1 MKVQSLDCR
10 KDENINMISISN
22 LNYQYKRSSKK
33 ILDNISLEI
42 KPGVY
47 GLIGANGAGK
57 TTLLKIIAT
66 LLPFDKGSLFIGDFN
81 AKIDL
86 SKIRSQIGYV
96 PQRFEFFEMLTV
108 YDFLYYIGLN
118 KQIPLEEL
126 DNSIVYW
133 LDKFNLIDKKTERI
147 KALSGGMKQRVA
159 IIQSLIGSPKILIFD
174 EPTVGLDPIE
184 RLRFKNI
191 INEIKKDKIIIIS
204 THIISDVSAL
214 CDTIGVMSCGKIL
227 YSGSV
232 DELIEEAKGK
242 ISTLVIGEGDNI
254 PEVIMER
261 IISIKRFENKIYLKV
276 IDEGNSGNSVTP
288 DLEDAY
294 FLRIKKE
301 VLNI

>member
-1 MKVQSLDCR
+1 MKVQSWDCR
-10 KDENINMISISN
+10 KDENVNMISISN

-33 ILDNISLEI
+33 TLDNISLEI
-42 KPGVY
+42 KSGVY

-96 PQRFEFFEMLTV
+96 PQKFEFFEMLTV

-126 DNSIVYW
+126 NNSVVYW
-133 LDKFNLIDKKTERI
+133 LDKFNLVDKKTERI

-159 IIQSLIGSPKILIFD
+159 IIQSLIGNPKILIFD

-214 CDTIGVMSCGKIL
+214 CDMIGVMSDGKIL

-232 DELIEEAKGK
+232 EELIEEAKGK

-276 IDEGNSGNSVTP
+276 IGEGNSGNSVTP

>member
-1 MKVQSLDCR
+1 
-10 KDENINMISISN
+10 MISISN

-33 ILDNISLEI
+33 TLDNISLEI

-47 GLIGANGAGK
+47 GLVGANGAGK

-214 CDTIGVMSCGKIL
+214 CDMIGVMSCGKIL

>member
-1 MKVQSLDCR
+1 
-10 KDENINMISISN
+10 MISISN

-33 ILDNISLEI
+33 TLDNISLEI

-47 GLIGANGAGK
+47 GLVGANGAGK

-66 LLPFDKGSLFIGDFN
+66 LLPFEKGNLFIGDFN

-214 CDTIGVMSCGKIL
+214 CDMIGVMSCGKIL

-276 IDEGNSGNSVTP
+276 INEGNSGNSVTP

-294 FLRIKKE
+294 FFRIKKE

>member
-1 MKVQSLDCR
+1 
-10 KDENINMISISN
+10 MISISN

-33 ILDNISLEI
+33 TLDNISLEI

-47 GLIGANGAGK
+47 GLVGANGAGK

-81 AKIDL
+81 AKTDL

-214 CDTIGVMSCGKIL
+214 CDMIGVMSGGKIL

-301 VLNI
+301 VLDI

>member
-66 LLPFDKGSLFIGDFN
+66 ILPFDKGSLFIGDFN

-214 CDTIGVMSCGKIL
+214 CDMIGVMSCGKIL

>member
-1 MKVQSLDCR
+1 MKVQSWDCR

-214 CDTIGVMSCGKIL
+214 CDMLGVMSGGKIL

>member
-1 MKVQSLDCR
+1 MKVQSWDCR

-214 CDTIGVMSCGKIL
+214 CDMIGVMSGGKIL